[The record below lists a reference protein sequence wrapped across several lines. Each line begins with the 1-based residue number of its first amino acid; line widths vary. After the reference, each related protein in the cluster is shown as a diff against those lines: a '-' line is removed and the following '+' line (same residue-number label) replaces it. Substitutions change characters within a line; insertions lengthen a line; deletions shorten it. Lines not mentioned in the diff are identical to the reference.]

1 MKRLLNFALILMTLA
16 FFISCEKE
24 PQTDIEII
32 ENQLKNFVSDNDI
45 KKCSIILMYAETT
58 YTEHENVDFSI
69 SRGFVIIKASANGGE
84 YQDRYNLLYLS
95 KYMLDTDRN
104 LGLYFANTHF

>member
-1 MKRLLNFALILMTLA
+1 MKKLFNLTLILLTLI
-16 FFISCEKE
+16 FFVSCEKE
-24 PQTDIEII
+24 PDTDIEII
-32 ENQLKNFVSDNDI
+32 ESQLKDFVNEHGI
-45 KKCSIILMYAETT
+45 KKCSIILMYGETR

-69 SRGFVIIKASANGGE
+69 SNGFVIVKASANGGD

-95 KYMLDTDRN
+95 KYMLDINNN

>member
-1 MKRLLNFALILMTLA
+1 MTLT
-16 FFISCEKE
+16 FIVSCEKE
-24 PQTDIEII
+24 PETDIEII
-32 ENQLKNFVSDNDI
+32 ENQLKDFVSDNGI
-45 KKCSIILMYAETT
+45 TKCSIILILGETT

-69 SRGFVIIKASANGGE
+69 SGGFVIIKVSANGEE

-95 KYMLDTDRN
+95 KYMFSVDKN